1 MPETHATGKELFKD
15 TKVMIT
21 NSVKRFLGSVT
32 GTFTFKKEYADEIVS
47 QWISEI
53 EVLSQIH

>member
-1 MPETHATGKELFKD
+1 
-15 TKVMIT
+15 MIT

-32 GTFTFKKEYADEIVS
+32 GTFTFEKQYADEIVS

-53 EVLSQIH
+53 EVLSQIP